1 MIVKGAGESLRKK
14 MTDAARAK
22 VRLVRHES
30 CFTTEFPAAKGRE
43 GYRVTGSMLCR
54 ILRRSACRSHRTKE
68 KGGFGRL
75 LVSRSCLN
83 QLTSSS
89 VFWSTSKLE

>member
-22 VRLVRHES
+22 VRLRQES
-30 CFTTEFPAAKGRE
+30 CFATEFPAAQGRE

-54 ILRRSACRSHRTKE
+54 ILRRSAFRVIADRNVQK
-68 KGGFGRL
+68 KKAAWAAFL
-75 LVSRSCLN
+75 
-83 QLTSSS
+83 
-89 VFWSTSKLE
+89 